1 MHLLP
6 LGGYT
11 GAWVLRLLVA
21 EGIKTVPVWV
31 QSPTRVVTTVVDQ
44 AWHQIVYFEPPPEV
58 RSEEKEDFLAKLEAL
73 QEQADMV
80 IFCGSVPPSFEEF
93 HEEALW
99 IGSQRS
105 ATGRVDKKVQDPVS

>member
-1 MHLLP
+1 M
-6 LGGYT
+6 
-11 GAWVLRLLVA
+11 
-21 EGIKTVPVWV
+21 
-31 QSPTRVVTTVVDQ
+31 VDQ